1 MVLNGKDR
9 QEKRRE
15 EREGAKEGGKKRN
28 EIQILINK
36 KIDFKFWYIHTTNHS
51 SENKWTTHK
60 GES

>member
-51 SENKWTTHK
+51 SENK
-60 GES
+60 